1 MDADSTA
8 VTAGTL
14 EPALLRLRFDV
25 RRLYRFGAAAMSN
38 VQNPILC
45 LTRWTLQRYRG
56 ASIHFMEIAMLT
68 SPSATG
74 VHQVDEDVD
83 QKIINYIHASSWTLF
98 FAQHRLKRP
107 FQDQCV
113 D

>member
-1 MDADSTA
+1 
-8 VTAGTL
+8 
-14 EPALLRLRFDV
+14 
-25 RRLYRFGAAAMSN
+25 
-38 VQNPILC
+38 
-45 LTRWTLQRYRG
+45 
-56 ASIHFMEIAMLT
+56 MLT

-113 D
+113 DWPSPT